1 MTDQW
6 DAVKRRRGMV
16 KKAILD
22 KAPFQEAATE
32 WAEEVTTYAKGIA
45 VVDTG
50 EFRDGIDFRI
60 TDDQVSIVGNAPH
73 SRVVEEGRSNS
84 PAQPAIRP
92 AIERHRRK
100 LGELIRKH
108 YKERLKR

>member
-6 DAVKRRRGMV
+6 DAVRLRRGKV
-16 KKAILD
+16 KQAIRD
-22 KAPFQEAATE
+22 KAPFQEAAAEWGEIVVTE
-32 WAEEVTTYAKGIA
+32 AKGRA

-50 EFRDGIDFRI
+50 EFRDGIDFKV

-92 AIERHRRK
+92 AIERNRRK